1 MKLTDL
7 QSVQKWRE
15 LIVQIEA
22 MSPLRASVYN
32 QSGIRI
38 ADGHGAA
45 NKLCP
50 EIKATDKGQSFI
62 CAVAH
67 MNMATIA
74 RNTNKPVAEECD
86 AGIIKILVPVIVNH
100 KFIGTVGGCGLL
112 PEEGEVDTF
121 MVSKATDIAEERV
134 AALSKGM
141 GTMSP
146 GQIQKITAFIQS
158 KVDEIISTYGK

>member
-7 QSVQKWRE
+7 QSIEKWRD
-15 LIVQIEA
+15 LITQIEA

-38 ADGHGAA
+38 ADGHGAV
-45 NKLCP
+45 NKLCS

-74 RNTNKPVAEECD
+74 RNTHKPVTEECD

-112 PEEGEVDTF
+112 SEEGEVDTF
-121 MVSKATDIAEERV
+121 MVSKTTDITEEKV
-134 AALSKGM
+134 EALSKGM

-146 GQIQKITAFIQS
+146 TQIKKITAFIQS
-158 KVDEIISTYGK
+158 KVEAIILAHGK